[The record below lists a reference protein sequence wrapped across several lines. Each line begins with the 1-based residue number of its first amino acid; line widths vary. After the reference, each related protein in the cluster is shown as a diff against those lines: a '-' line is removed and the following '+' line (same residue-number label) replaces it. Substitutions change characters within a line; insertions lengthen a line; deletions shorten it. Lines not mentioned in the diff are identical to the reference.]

1 MSSGSAFTPSLTIRI
16 GKASNT
22 GMTIQLR
29 SFARGDLS
37 KLVALWNSTMTADP
51 ISEQRLLLDYVLDP
65 HFDPNGLVLAID
77 GEEPVGF
84 ALGMTARPDIPSDN
98 AVGTGVIVGFGV
110 AESHRRQGLGAAIL
124 QHLEEY
130 LRAKTVSTIQVGP
143 WVPPYLVPGVDET
156 AYAGTVAF
164 LEAQGFVPGAK
175 PVSMRALLTGYEPST
190 DVPEIAGR
198 LANEGV
204 RIRRALAED
213 TTELLTFAVEHF
225 PHWESYLRGALRSVV
240 TANGE
245 STLHVALDGETVIGF
260 AMTNGERFG
269 PFGVNSDY
277 RGRGVG
283 AVLLSRALCAMRAA
297 NVHLAYFLW
306 TSDQTARLYNRHG
319 FEIVR
324 RFTMM
329 SKKLSQEI

>member
-1 MSSGSAFTPSLTIRI
+1 
-16 GKASNT
+16 
-22 GMTIQLR
+22 MTIKLR

-37 KLVALWNSTMTADP
+37 PLVALWNDVMWADP

-65 HFDPNGLVLAID
+65 HFDPNGLLLAVD
-77 GEEPVGF
+77 GDRVVGF
-84 ALGMTARPDIPSDN
+84 ALGMTARADLPSDN

-110 AESHRRQGLGAAIL
+110 AESHRRQGIGSQLIQGL
-124 QHLEEY
+124 DDY
-130 LRAKTVSTIQVGP
+130 FRAKEVSAIQVGP
-143 WVPPYLVPGVDET
+143 WVPPYLAPGVDES
-156 AYAGTVAF
+156 AYAGTVGF
-164 LEAQGFVPGAK
+164 LESQGFAPGAK
-175 PVSMRALLTGYEPST
+175 PVSMRALLTGYEPSA
-190 DVPEIAGR
+190 DVPGIAAK
-198 LANEGV
+198 LAGDGII
-204 RIRRALAED
+204 IRPAIAD
-213 TTELLTFAVEHF
+213 DATELITFAVEHF
-225 PHWESYLRGALRSVV
+225 PHWESYVRGALRSVV
-240 TANGE
+240 SVAGDA
-245 STLHVALDGETVIGF
+245 TLHIALDGQTVIGF

-269 PFGVNSDY
+269 PFGVNGDY

-329 SKKLSQEI
+329 SKKLS

>member
-1 MSSGSAFTPSLTIRI
+1 
-16 GKASNT
+16 
-22 GMTIQLR
+22 MTINIR
-29 SFARGDLS
+29 PYARGDIS
-37 KLVALWNSTMTADP
+37 ALVALWNSTMASDP

-65 HFDPNGLVLAID
+65 HFDPNGLVLASD
-77 GEEPVGF
+77 GDDLVGF
-84 ALGMTARPDIPSDN
+84 ALGMTARQDLPGDN

-110 AESHRRQGLGAAIL
+110 AESHRRQTIGASLIRRVEAYF
-124 QHLEEY
+124 Q
-130 LRAKTVSTIQVGP
+130 AKDVSTIQVGP
-143 WVPPYLVPGVDET
+143 WVPPYLAPGIDESV
-156 AYAGTVAF
+156 YAGTVEF
-164 LEAQGFVPGAK
+164 LQALEFTSGAK
-175 PVSMRALLTGYEPST
+175 PVSMRALLTGYEPSA
-190 DVPEIAGR
+190 DVPEIATR
-198 LANEGV
+198 LEADGIN
-204 RIRRALAED
+204 IRPAVAD
-213 TTELLTFAVEHF
+213 DATELIAFAIQHF
-225 PHWESYLRGALRSVV
+225 PHWESYVRGALRSVV
-240 TANGE
+240 SANGE
-245 STLHVALDGETVIGF
+245 ATLHGAFDGDDVIGF

-329 SKKLSQEI
+329 SKKLS